1 MGDSRR
7 MDVTQKGVRFFSL
20 SKELALPTKPV
31 ELDTNRI
38 PWAWVGCD
46 CNATSPCF
54 SQSRCEALAMHRRVP
69 SVSPTLLMADLAG
82 ARAMV
87 RWVGTN
93 EPFMVDAITTILR
106 ATCHRPGAFFIDSGM
121 NEGAWTVL
129 GAYFGCRTIG
139 IEPQPQCIASADAS
153 LKINGLNAHIL
164 NAFLT
169 PSPMTSSIDTSVP
182 CNGGF
187 QPSNGTGRTSRNSR
201 HAQVG
206 SLRLDDLAELWDAHA
221 SIALWHLDVE
231 GVEIPVLRSAARLF
245 AARKIERVIFEISL
259 KRWGKFGVDSKKAGL
274 DELKKLFEGWTC
286 TWACN
291 GRLFPWTPV
300 ARREVYCAPPWNE
313 YSDLGWG
320 LFDVYCVAPGVDP
333 VWNATHS

>member
-1 MGDSRR
+1 MSVDTICLSQLSTAKWSGVSKSVLQKLTSAPHSR
-7 MDVTQKGVRFFSL
+7 
-20 SKELALPTKPV
+20 
-31 ELDTNRI
+31 
-38 PWAWVGCD
+38 
-46 CNATSPCF
+46 
-54 SQSRCEALAMHRRVP
+54 
-69 SVSPTLLMADLAG
+69 
-82 ARAMV
+82 
-87 RWVGTN
+87 
-93 EPFMVDAITTILR
+93 
-106 ATCHRPGAFFIDSGM
+106 
-121 NEGAWTVL
+121 
-129 GAYFGCRTIG
+129 
-139 IEPQPQCIASADAS
+139 
-153 LKINGLNAHIL
+153 
-164 NAFLT
+164 
-169 PSPMTSSIDTSVP
+169 SIDTSAP
-182 CNGGF
+182 CFGGF

-206 SLRLDDLAELWDAHA
+206 SLRLDDLAELRDAHA

-259 KRWGKFGVDSKKAGL
+259 KQWGKFGVYSKKAGL